1 MPHLI
6 IDYTGNLDA
15 QCDMPAL
22 CAALARTLVEF
33 RDGDGQPVFPLHGTR
48 VLAYPAPHH
57 AVADGAPERAFVYL
71 NLRITAGRSAALVT
85 AAGAALLAQVRA
97 QVAPLLERGLLRV
110 TLHIDVGQPVYEGK
124 LA

>member
-33 RDGDGQPVFPLHGTR
+33 RDADGQLVFPLHGTR

-57 AVADGAPERAFVYL
+57 AVADGAPERVFIYL

-85 AAGAALLAQVRA
+85 AAGEALLAQVRTH
-97 QVAPLLERGLLRV
+97 VAPLLERGTLRA